1 MKLLGR
7 EISQRTSLILGI
19 LVVFALTAAG
29 FGVYGLVS
37 SESTGSDETQN
48 QPQRTGVLANPE
60 QIAFPAPKPEG
71 PALSSEDIP
80 ETVSLPDSS
89 VIDIALGNDHTC
101 ALHQDTTVSCWG
113 SNGSG
118 QIGAGLSDDIV
129 GTPTKVKTEDSSG
142 NLVRLTG
149 IKAISGGGFHTC
161 GLHQDTTVSCWGRS
175 SHPHA
180 NQGPECSYTNTTGLI
195 GTFNGNCAG
204 KILASENKELNNVI
218 QISSGEHR
226 SCALLNSGTISCW
239 SFAFFENIFNKNFA
253 DSPKYLETVPDIN
266 DATAIAVAGSHACA
280 IHLDM
285 TVSCWGQGSYGRLGD
300 GVVDTLGSIGF
311 ANSRSV
317 SNPTKTKKLDENNNL
332 IDLTNVK
339 SISADRLHTC
349 AIHTDESLSCWGV
362 SNYDYHLEGDFTPP
376 PSQESIYY
384 SAQKITLTDT
394 ENNII
399 NTFSSVSVG
408 ESHRCA
414 ISKIQNQLYCW
425 DINSSGQ
432 LGNGSY
438 ENSSPTFLN
447 PVIHSDGY
455 ELTQVY
461 KVVAGDRHTCAIHGR
476 NNVLSCWGRGSHKQL
491 SESPV
496 RSSIGRSDERLH
508 FQNSEP
514 VSTGINFTCL
524 IEGQRN
530 GLKCFGRGDSG
541 QLGNAGFEH
550 QPNPVAVLDSTN
562 TALFD
567 VSAVSAGDKYG
578 CTIHGAGL
586 KVSCWGTNNSNAPS
600 SASDPPNSR
609 AVEIGIKDAASISVG
624 YNHACAVDI
633 SGKASCWGDNTYG
646 QLGSSDLT
654 SSDAPVEVSDSKGSA
669 ISNFTEVSTG
679 YAHSCAI
686 HTDRTVSCWGLDD
699 GRLGHTRE
707 ISSKPA
713 PTPTKV
719 AGLTDVDSVSIGH
732 SHTCV
737 IWGEEDKVSCWGL
750 NNLLQLGN
758 PDILESS
765 NTPVDVVNEA
775 GSPLLSVAQISA
787 GESTSC
793 AVLKDSR
800 ISCWGNGAYGKLSGP
815 NPYLDISYAVVLS
828 FLFLSPPLRYLGRI
842 ERTGHQVSVGKNHI
856 CLIEDNNYLQCQG
869 SNYFG
874 EVARGG
880 VGGGSRTAIYVNF

>member
-7 EISQRTSLILGI
+7 EISHRTSLILGI
-19 LVVFALTAAG
+19 LVLFALTAAG

-37 SESTGSDETQN
+37 SESTDTNEAQN
-48 QPQRTGVLANPE
+48 QLQRTGVLANPE
-60 QIAFPAPKPEG
+60 QAAFPAPKPEG
-71 PALSSEDIP
+71 PALSSEDIS

-89 VIDIALGNDHTC
+89 VIDIALGDDHTC

-149 IKAISGGGFHTC
+149 IKAISAGNYHTC
-161 GLHQDTTVSCWGRS
+161 GLHQDTTVSCWGIN

-180 NQGPECSYTNTTGLI
+180 NQGPGCLYTTTSGYTGPI
-195 GTFNGNCAG
+195 NGNCAG
-204 KILASENKELNNVI
+204 QILVSETKELSNVI
-218 QISSGEHR
+218 QISSGGYR
-226 SCALLNSGTISCW
+226 GCALLNSGTISCW
-239 SFAFFENIFNKNFA
+239 RSSYSENIFIKNLA
-253 DSPKYLETVPDIN
+253 EGSGYLETVPDIS
-266 DATAIAVAGSHACA
+266 DATAIAVGNIHACA

-285 TVSCWGQGSYGRLGD
+285 TVSCWGDGRYGRLGD
-300 GVVDTLGSIGF
+300 GVVDTLASSGF

-332 IDLTNVK
+332 VDLTNVK
-339 SISADRLHTC
+339 SISAERVHTC
-349 AIHTDESLSCWGV
+349 AIHTDESLSCWGLT
-362 SNYDYHLEGDFTPP
+362 NYDLNDKEGDFIPP
-376 PSQESIYY
+376 PSQESTYY

-399 NTFSSVSVG
+399 DTFSSVSVG
-408 ESHRCA
+408 ENHRCA
-414 ISKIQNQLYCW
+414 ISKVQTKLYCW

-432 LGNGSY
+432 LGVGSY
-438 ENSSPTFLN
+438 ENSSLTLLN
-447 PVIHSDGY
+447 PVIHRDGY

-461 KVVAGDRHTCAIHGR
+461 KVTAGDRHTCAIHGQ
-476 NNVLSCWGRGSHKQL
+476 NNILSCWGDGSDSKL
-491 SESPV
+491 GYSTVLETDG
-496 RSSIGRSDERLH
+496 GRSRLN
-508 FQNSEP
+508 FQNPKSF
-514 VSTGINFTCL
+514 STGTNFTCL
-524 IEGQRN
+524 IEGSRN
-530 GLKCFGRGDSG
+530 TLRCFGRGDSG

-550 QPNPVAVLDSTN
+550 QPNPAAVLDSTN

-578 CTIHGAGL
+578 CAIHGADL
-586 KVSCWGTNNSNAPS
+586 KVSCWGTNNSNTVS
-600 SASDPPNSR
+600 SVPNSSTSR
-609 AVEIGIKDAASISVG
+609 AVEIGIEGATSISVG
-624 YNHACAVDI
+624 YSHACAVDI
-633 SGKASCWGDNTYG
+633 SGKASCWGDDTYG
-646 QLGSSDLT
+646 QLGSDNLMADFT
-654 SSDAPVEVSDSKGSA
+654 QISA
-669 ISNFTEVSTG
+669 G
-679 YAHSCAI
+679 YGHSCGI

-699 GRLGHTRE
+699 GRLGHTGQ
-707 ISSKPA
+707 INSKPS

-719 AGLTDVDSVSIGH
+719 AGITDVDSISIGH

-737 IWGEEDKVSCWGL
+737 IWGEEDKVSCWGS

-758 PDILESS
+758 PDISENS

-793 AVLKDSR
+793 AIFEDSR
-800 ISCWGNGAYGKLSGP
+800 ISCWGSGAYRKLLDLNP
-815 NPYLDISYAVVLS
+815 NSDISYAVVLS
-828 FLFLSPPLRYLGRI
+828 SELFYSGSGIRFEWDNGRQI
-842 ERTGHQVSVGKNHI
+842 SVGKNHI
-856 CLIEDNNYLQCQG
+856 CLIIDGNPLICWG

-874 EVARGG
+874 ELGRGG
-880 VGGGSRTAIYVNF
+880 VRGGSSTPVYVNF